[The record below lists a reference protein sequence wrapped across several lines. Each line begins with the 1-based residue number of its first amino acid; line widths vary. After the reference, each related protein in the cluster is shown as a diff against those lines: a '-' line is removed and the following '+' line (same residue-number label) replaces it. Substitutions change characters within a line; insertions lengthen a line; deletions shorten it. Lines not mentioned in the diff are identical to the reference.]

1 MMMAMARLDTPHTVL
16 RLAAALALTLGVAA
30 CGDGYDP
37 SLDTLGDFRLDVVT
51 CKGMAGGGVAFEY
64 LGRGDSTAVQL
75 QSSLTS
81 LPQGVKAGDRVL
93 LRYSFR
99 QPPTDGG
106 AAPRPISTYRCT
118 RIVSDTVR
126 LATAPDARQ
135 HRSIKLRSLWRTG
148 PYINL
153 RCELEH
159 ASLHRLGLLADR
171 ATLGAD
177 TVVCH
182 LVHDLAGTD
191 TAYYW
196 RDCYGSF
203 FASNITG
210 RPTCRVLR
218 VAVNDEVKP
227 TVKYYDFK
235 IR

>member
-1 MMMAMARLDTPHTVL
+1 MTALASHCNPL
-16 RLAAALALTLGVAA
+16 RLAALLALALVMAA

-51 CKGMAGGGVAFEY
+51 CKGMSGGTVAFEY
-64 LGRGDSTAVQL
+64 LGRGDSAAVQL
-75 QSSLTS
+75 QSSLTA
-81 LPQGVKAGDRVL
+81 LPQGVRAGDRVL

-99 QPPTDGG
+99 QPQHDGAG
-106 AAPRPISTYRCT
+106 SEPRPISTYRCT
-118 RIVSDTVR
+118 RIVTDTVR
-126 LATAPDARQ
+126 LAASPDAQR

-153 RCELEH
+153 RCEVEH
-159 ASLHRLGLLADR
+159 ASLHRLALLADR
-171 ATLGAD
+171 STLGAD

>member
-1 MMMAMARLDTPHTVL
+1 MAA
-16 RLAAALALTLGVAA
+16 RLAAALALALGAAA

-51 CKGMAGGGVAFEY
+51 CKGLDGGTVAFEY
-64 LGRGDSTAVQL
+64 LGRGDSAAVQL
-75 QSSLTS
+75 QSSLTA
-81 LPQGVKAGDRVL
+81 LPQGVRPGDRML

-99 QPPTDGG
+99 QPQGRDGD
-106 AAPRPISTYRCT
+106 PRPISTYRCT
-118 RIVSDTVR
+118 RIVTDTVR
-126 LATAPDARQ
+126 LAAGPDARR

-153 RCELEH
+153 RCEVEH
-159 ASLHRLGLLADR
+159 ASLHRLALLADR

-177 TVVCH
+177 TVVCN
-182 LVHDLAGTD
+182 LVHELTGTD

-203 FASNITG
+203 FASNVTG
-210 RPTCRVLR
+210 RPSCRVLR

-227 TVKYYDFK
+227 SVKFYDFK
-235 IR
+235 IK

>member
-1 MMMAMARLDTPHTVL
+1 MMALAAYGNSIRSAAM
-16 RLAAALALTLGVAA
+16 RLAALLALALGLAA

-51 CKGMAGGGVAFEY
+51 CNGMSGGTVAFEY
-64 LGRGDSTAVQL
+64 LGRGDSAAVQL
-75 QSSLTS
+75 QSSLTA

-99 QPPTDGG
+99 QPQQGSGPH
-106 AAPRPISTYRCT
+106 PISTYRCT
-118 RIVSDTVR
+118 RIVTDTVR
-126 LATAPDARQ
+126 LAASPDAQR

-153 RCELEH
+153 RCEVEH
-159 ASLHRLGLLADR
+159 ASLHRLALLADR

-210 RPTCRVLR
+210 RPSCRVLR

-227 TVKYYDFK
+227 SVKFYDFK
-235 IR
+235 IK

>member
-1 MMMAMARLDTPHTVL
+1 MTALASHCNPL
-16 RLAAALALTLGVAA
+16 RLAALLALALVMAA

-51 CKGMAGGGVAFEY
+51 CKGMSGGTVAFEY
-64 LGRGDSTAVQL
+64 LGRGDSAAVQL
-75 QSSLTS
+75 QSSLTA
-81 LPQGVKAGDRVL
+81 LPQGVRAGDRVL

-99 QPPTDGG
+99 QPQHDGAG
-106 AAPRPISTYRCT
+106 SEPRPISTYRCT
-118 RIVSDTVR
+118 RIVTDTVR
-126 LATAPDARQ
+126 LAASPDAQR

-153 RCELEH
+153 RCEVEH
-159 ASLHRLGLLADR
+159 ASLHRLALLADR
-171 ATLGAD
+171 ATLGTD

-210 RPTCRVLR
+210 RHTCRVLR

>member
-1 MMMAMARLDTPHTVL
+1 MTALASHCNPL
-16 RLAAALALTLGVAA
+16 RLAALLALALVMAA

-51 CKGMAGGGVAFEY
+51 CKGMSGGTVAFEY
-64 LGRGDSTAVQL
+64 FGRGDSAAVQL
-75 QSSLTS
+75 QSSLTA
-81 LPQGVKAGDRVL
+81 LPQGVRAGDRVL

-99 QPPTDGG
+99 QPQHDGAG
-106 AAPRPISTYRCT
+106 SEPRPISTYRCT
-118 RIVSDTVR
+118 RIVTDTVR
-126 LATAPDARQ
+126 LAASPDAQR

-153 RCELEH
+153 RCEVEH
-159 ASLHRLGLLADR
+159 ASLHRLALLADR

-210 RPTCRVLR
+210 CPTCRVLR
-218 VAVNDEVKP
+218 VAVNDDVKP

>member
-1 MMMAMARLDTPHTVL
+1 MTALASHCNPL
-16 RLAAALALTLGVAA
+16 RLAALLALALVMAA

-51 CKGMAGGGVAFEY
+51 CKGMSGGTVAFEY
-64 LGRGDSTAVQL
+64 LGRGDSAAVQL
-75 QSSLTS
+75 QSSLTA
-81 LPQGVKAGDRVL
+81 LPQGVRAGDRVL

-99 QPPTDGG
+99 QPQHDGAG
-106 AAPRPISTYRCT
+106 REPRPNSTYRCT
-118 RIVSDTVR
+118 RIVTDTVR
-126 LATAPDARQ
+126 LAASPDAQR

-153 RCELEH
+153 RCEVEH
-159 ASLHRLGLLADR
+159 ASLHRLALLADR

-210 RPTCRVLR
+210 RHTCRVLR